1 MNWLTNF
8 LTPLISGLSNVI
20 QALLLLIVACIAAV
34 IAKKITVKIFSKV
47 FNKKIKES
55 NDTEFKDTPETIG
68 KIIYAI
74 VFCLFLPGALD
85 KLGMTNVSAPI
96 ASMAAK
102 FLNFLPNI
110 LAAVIL
116 VVFGNFLAKLIRQLL
131 SSLLKKTKIDK
142 AQEKV
147 GIDIKEG
154 TKLSDIIA
162 KIAYAFVVIIFVI
175 SGIQVLGINAISEPA
190 TNMVNQIFGFI
201 PYLFAAIILMIFGIF
216 FANLVSKLLES
227 ILAGTGMD
235 ERVHKALPERENH
248 KYTAASKVIATVV
261 KIVIDIIF
269 IVSAVKILNIEVLTS
284 VGTAV
289 IAYLPQVV
297 AALAVLIIAWF
308 VCGWVEKL
316 ILKGNAE
323 AKHVA
328 FASKLGIMTLA
339 IFMALSQLGIAPKI
353 VNTLFIVFVSAIG
366 IAVAIAFGIGGK
378 DYAKKLLEKIDNKSN
393 K

>member
-55 NDTEFKDTPETIG
+55 NNTEFKDTPETIG

-110 LAAVIL
+110 LAAIIL

-235 ERVHKALPERENH
+235 EKVHKALPERENH

>member
-201 PYLFAAIILMIFGIF
+201 PYLFAAIILMVFGIF